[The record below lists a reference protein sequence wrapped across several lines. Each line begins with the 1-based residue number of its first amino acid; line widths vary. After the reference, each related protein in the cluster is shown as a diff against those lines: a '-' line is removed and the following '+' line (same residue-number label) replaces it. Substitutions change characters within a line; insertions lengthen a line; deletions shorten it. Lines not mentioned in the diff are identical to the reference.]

1 MHTSVDS
8 KSGLSHVSYLIS
20 PKAEPEIRTWVH
32 ALTREMVPGSKSEDG
47 EREGRKKN

>member
-1 MHTSVDS
+1 MSC
-8 KSGLSHVSYLIS
+8 LIS

-32 ALTREMVPGSKSEDG
+32 ALTREMVPGSKSEDAWR